1 MSNRH
6 EVATPARWQLVQEK
20 INDLRF
26 IAEYLEEHALEEQL
40 ADEDNED
47 DLVTIASFDS
57 ENGVRSEASFATT
70 VDPVVFIPP
79 PPPLP
84 VPQAIHAQPVAQ
96 YDSDSDSDTSDD
108 GNSEL
113 SFEGSITQE
122 AFYHVASEWTLQQA
136 VGIIDFLE
144 FEDRL
149 PANFIKNLKYI
160 TRCSCERFWDVENG
174 RCVSCVKQVCENCSF
189 TYGLK
194 PRSHP
199 EDVPNSR
206 QRESFRNRRLVG
218 TCTEPH
224 CASQKLPINLLED
237 CRCDEGLDAGFDRKP
252 FELGRICNK
261 CVRRTPDILPDNVAE
276 VEFLDGHSEKF
287 LLCARG
293 HEADRRSG
301 MVFCRLCLRVASST

>member
-1 MSNRH
+1 M
-6 EVATPARWQLVQEK
+6 ATPARWQFVQEK

-149 PANFIKNLKYI
+149 SANFIKNLKYI
-160 TRCSCERFWDVENG
+160 TRCSCEIFWDAENG
-174 RCVSCVKQVCENCSF
+174 RCVSCVKQVCEVSMNFFHSTLAILAFNSF
-189 TYGLK
+189 
-194 PRSHP
+194 
-199 EDVPNSR
+199 
-206 QRESFRNRRLVG
+206 
-218 TCTEPH
+218 
-224 CASQKLPINLLED
+224 
-237 CRCDEGLDAGFDRKP
+237 
-252 FELGRICNK
+252 
-261 CVRRTPDILPDNVAE
+261 
-276 VEFLDGHSEKF
+276 
-287 LLCARG
+287 
-293 HEADRRSG
+293 
-301 MVFCRLCLRVASST
+301 